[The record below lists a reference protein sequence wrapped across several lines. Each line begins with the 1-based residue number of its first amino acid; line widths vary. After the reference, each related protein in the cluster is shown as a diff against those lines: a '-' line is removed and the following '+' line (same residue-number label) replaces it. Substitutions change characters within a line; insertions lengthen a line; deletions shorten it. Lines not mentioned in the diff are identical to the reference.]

1 MLEKPPASPIP
12 ADWAPL
18 LAWLWVLGVSI
29 LGGFASFL
37 RKMKHGHVRA
47 WNVTELLGEMTAA
60 ALTGIITANLCAWL
74 AYPDPLKYAL
84 VGITSHMGSKF
95 LFMLER
101 LAASKLHVPTTA
113 PEESPDEARTV
124 P

>member
-1 MLEKPPASPIP
+1 MIEKPSAPLP

-18 LAWLWVLGVSI
+18 FAWLWVLGVSI

-37 RKMKHGHVRA
+37 RKMRHGHVRA
-47 WNVTELLGEMTAA
+47 WNITELLGEMTAA
-60 ALTGIITANLCAWL
+60 ALTGIITANLCAWM

-101 LAASKLHVPTTA
+101 LAASKLQVP
-113 PEESPDEARTV
+113 PSEVPRDET
-124 P
+124 

>member
-1 MLEKPPASPIP
+1 MFEKPPTAPPVP

-18 LAWLWVLGVSI
+18 FAWLWVLGVSI

-37 RKMKHGHVRA
+37 RKMRAGHLRA
-47 WNVTELLGEMTAA
+47 WNITELLGEMTAA

-74 AYPDPLKYAL
+74 AYPEPLKYAL

-101 LAASKLHVPTTA
+101 LAAAKLQVPTPA
-113 PEESPDEARTV
+113 PEKTPDEA
-124 P
+124 